1 MSNQNKGEFSGVI
14 AASGDLS
21 LEERVTALEKQ
32 IADMQKVATC
42 EKSDVPNLDHP
53 NKAHVVCRLK
63 GKDGFLEVSADD
75 SNHFRLKR
83 T

>member
-1 MSNQNKGEFSGVI
+1 MSIDMLRAE
-14 AASGDLS
+14 LMS
-21 LEERVTALEKQ
+21 LKELVSAQSSEITLMKMQ

-42 EKSDVPNLDHP
+42 EQSDTPNLGHP
-53 NKAHVVCRLK
+53 NKAHVLCRLK
-63 GKDGFLEVSADD
+63 GKDGFLEVNADD